1 MGALPFE
8 GTHAKTQKSML
19 KLEGRYFILEEALVY
34 EEGPTF
40 LQQVKAKFGDSPPN

>member
-8 GTHAKTQKSML
+8 GTHAKSQKSMP